1 MKQLKA
7 ILLTA
12 AGLCLTQAAF
22 ADRLTSLDDQQMS
35 EVTGQALLNLNYVAP
50 GGSNPNGNMGF
61 YRLGL
66 EAQLELNANI
76 KKLQLGCGGVKGTG
90 CDIDIDNIALTGI
103 TSSTAQGAGVGTDFK
118 LTNPFIEFAI
128 QNPDSAATRTVTG
141 FRLGALSALG
151 IMNIGSNGDL
161 NTLADDSGINS
172 LSGDIGVRVT
182 NANLTNVHACTYGVS
197 SSGNSCNSG
206 ILILKQLDGTA
217 NVDDYKTT
225 LIANRSS
232 TFSLTKLTAQA
243 SASLLG
249 LKLTNV
255 NMNDI
260 PYRTVHQLLVADTDS
275 NGNLIA
281 TSNAYISSQSKDI
294 RWQNVSDQTWSNNA
308 AQKGWW
314 ISIPQTQF
322 NNLNI
327 TQDVFLSTFG
337 QALPG
342 AILGTPVNLAP
353 VDLGQMPISNCYGNL
368 KFC

>member
-1 MKQLKA
+1 
-7 ILLTA
+7 
-12 AGLCLTQAAF
+12 
-22 ADRLTSLDDQQMS
+22 
-35 EVTGQALLNLNYVAP
+35 
-50 GGSNPNGNMGF
+50 
-61 YRLGL
+61 
-66 EAQLELNANI
+66 
-76 KKLQLGCGGVKGTG
+76 
-90 CDIDIDNIALTGI
+90 
-103 TSSTAQGAGVGTDFK
+103 
-118 LTNPFIEFAI
+118 
-128 QNPDSAATRTVTG
+128 
-141 FRLGALSALG
+141 
-151 IMNIGSNGDL
+151 MNIGSNGDL
-161 NTLADDSGINS
+161 NTLADDTGINS

-182 NANLTNVHACTYGVS
+182 NANLTNVHACPFGVN
-197 SSGNSCNSG
+197 SSGGRCNAVLG
-206 ILILKQLDGTA
+206 LTGQLNGTA
-217 NVDDYKTT
+217 KVDDYSTT
-225 LIANRSS
+225 LINNRNS

-327 TQDVFLSTFG
+327 TQDVYLN
-337 QALPG
+337 ALG
-342 AILGTPVNLAP
+342 AVSGALLGTPVNLAP

>member
-128 QNPDSAATRTVTG
+128 QNPDSAATRTITG

-161 NTLADDSGINS
+161 NTLADDTGINS

-182 NANLTNVHACTYGVS
+182 NAKINDVRATVLGLGLLRGSATIDSYS
-197 SSGNSCNSG
+197 
-206 ILILKQLDGTA
+206 
-217 NVDDYKTT
+217 TT
-225 LIANRSS
+225 LLNNRDS
-232 TFSLTKLTAQA
+232 TFSLTKMTAQA
-243 SASLLG
+243 SPSLLS

-294 RWQNVSDQTWSNNA
+294 FWQNVSNQTWASNA
-308 AQKGWW
+308 AKQGWW

-322 NNLNI
+322 NNLSIDQTVNI
-327 TQDVFLSTFG
+327 SVLS
-337 QALPG
+337 ALPG
-342 AILGTPVNLAP
+342 ALLGTPVNLAP

>member
-1 MKQLKA
+1 MMKQLKA

-128 QNPDSAATRTVTG
+128 QNPDSAATRTITG

-161 NTLADDSGINS
+161 NTLADDTGINS

-182 NANLTNVHACTYGVS
+182 NAKINDVRATVLGLGLLRGSATIDSYS
-197 SSGNSCNSG
+197 
-206 ILILKQLDGTA
+206 
-217 NVDDYKTT
+217 TT
-225 LIANRSS
+225 LLNNRDS
-232 TFSLTKLTAQA
+232 TFSLTKMTAQA
-243 SASLLG
+243 SPSLLS

-294 RWQNVSDQTWSNNA
+294 FWQNVSNQTWASNA
-308 AQKGWW
+308 AKQGWW

-322 NNLNI
+322 NNLSIDQTVNI
-327 TQDVFLSTFG
+327 SVLS
-337 QALPG
+337 ALPG
-342 AILGTPVNLAP
+342 ALLGTPVNLAP

>member
-7 ILLTA
+7 MLLTA

-128 QNPDSAATRTVTG
+128 QNPDSAATRTITG

-161 NTLADDSGINS
+161 TTLADDTGINS

-182 NANLTNVHACTYGVS
+182 NAKINDVRATVLGLGLLRGSATIDSYS
-197 SSGNSCNSG
+197 
-206 ILILKQLDGTA
+206 
-217 NVDDYKTT
+217 TT
-225 LIANRSS
+225 LLNNRDS
-232 TFSLTKLTAQA
+232 TFSLTKMTAQA
-243 SASLLG
+243 SPSLLN

-294 RWQNVSDQTWSNNA
+294 FWQNVSNQTWASNA
-308 AQKGWW
+308 AKQGWW

-322 NNLNI
+322 NNLSIDQTVNI
-327 TQDVFLSTFG
+327 SVLS
-337 QALPG
+337 ALPG
-342 AILGTPVNLAP
+342 ALLGTPVNLAP

>member
-50 GGSNPNGNMGF
+50 GGSNPNENMGF

-128 QNPDSAATRTVTG
+128 QNPDSAATRTITG

-161 NTLADDSGINS
+161 NTLADDTGINS

-182 NANLTNVHACTYGVS
+182 NAKINDVRATVLGLGLLRGSATIDSYS
-197 SSGNSCNSG
+197 
-206 ILILKQLDGTA
+206 
-217 NVDDYKTT
+217 TT
-225 LIANRSS
+225 LLNNRDS
-232 TFSLTKLTAQA
+232 TFSLTKMTAQA
-243 SASLLG
+243 SPSLLS

-294 RWQNVSDQTWSNNA
+294 FWQNVSNQTWASNA
-308 AQKGWW
+308 AKQGWW

-322 NNLNI
+322 NNLSIDQTVNI
-327 TQDVFLSTFG
+327 SVLS
-337 QALPG
+337 ALPG
-342 AILGTPVNLAP
+342 ALLGTPVNLAP

>member
-1 MKQLKA
+1 MMKQLKA

-12 AGLCLTQAAF
+12 AGLCLTQATF

-128 QNPDSAATRTVTG
+128 QNPDSAATRTITG

-161 NTLADDSGINS
+161 NTLADDTGINS

-182 NANLTNVHACTYGVS
+182 NAKINDVRATVLGLGLLRGSATIDSYS
-197 SSGNSCNSG
+197 
-206 ILILKQLDGTA
+206 
-217 NVDDYKTT
+217 TT
-225 LIANRSS
+225 LLNNRDS
-232 TFSLTKLTAQA
+232 TFSLTKMTAQA
-243 SASLLG
+243 SPSLLS

-294 RWQNVSDQTWSNNA
+294 FWQNVSNQTWASNA
-308 AQKGWW
+308 AKQGWW

-322 NNLNI
+322 NNLSIDQTVNI
-327 TQDVFLSTFG
+327 SVLS
-337 QALPG
+337 ALPG
-342 AILGTPVNLAP
+342 ALLGTPVNLAP

>member
-1 MKQLKA
+1 MKQLKTM
-7 ILLTA
+7 LLTA

-128 QNPDSAATRTVTG
+128 QNPDSAATRTITG

-161 NTLADDSGINS
+161 TTLADDTGINS

-182 NANLTNVHACTYGVS
+182 NAKINDVRATVLGLGLLRGSATIDSYS
-197 SSGNSCNSG
+197 
-206 ILILKQLDGTA
+206 
-217 NVDDYKTT
+217 TT
-225 LIANRSS
+225 LLNNRDS
-232 TFSLTKLTAQA
+232 TFSLTKMTAQA
-243 SASLLG
+243 SPSLLS

-294 RWQNVSDQTWSNNA
+294 FWQNVSNQTWASNA
-308 AQKGWW
+308 AKQGWW

-322 NNLNI
+322 NNLSIDQTVNI
-327 TQDVFLSTFG
+327 SVLS
-337 QALPG
+337 ALPG
-342 AILGTPVNLAP
+342 ALLGTPVNLAP

>member
-1 MKQLKA
+1 MLKLK
-7 ILLTA
+7 LLF
-12 AGLCLTQAAF
+12 AF
-22 ADRLTSLDDQQMS
+22 MGVVITNAVCADTLKSLDDQQLS
-35 EVTGQALLNLNYVAP
+35 QVTGQALLNLNYVAP
-50 GGSNPNGNMGF
+50 GGSNPNANIGF

-66 EAQLELNANI
+66 EAVLELNANI

-103 TSSTAQGAGVGTDFK
+103 TTSTAQGAGVGTDFK

-128 QNPDSAATRTVTG
+128 QNPDTAATRTVTG

-161 NTLADDSGINS
+161 TTLSDDTGINS

-182 NANLTNVHACTYGVS
+182 NAKINDVRATVFGLGLLTGSATIDSYS
-197 SSGNSCNSG
+197 
-206 ILILKQLDGTA
+206 
-217 NVDDYKTT
+217 TT
-225 LIANRSS
+225 LLNNRNS
-232 TFSLTKLTAQA
+232 TFSLTKMTAQA

-260 PYRTVHQLLVADTDS
+260 PYSTVHQLLVADTDS

-281 TSNAYISSQSKDI
+281 TSNAYISSQSKNI
-294 RWQNVSDQTWSNNA
+294 YWQNVSDKTWSSNA
-308 AQKGWW
+308 AQQGWW

-322 NNLNI
+322 NNLSIDQRVNI
-327 TQDVFLSTFG
+327 SVLS
-337 QALPG
+337 ALPG
-342 AILGTPVNLAP
+342 ALLGTPVNLDA

>member
-1 MKQLKA
+1 MMKQLKA

-128 QNPDSAATRTVTG
+128 QNPDSAATRTITG

-161 NTLADDSGINS
+161 NTLADDTGINS

-182 NANLTNVHACTYGVS
+182 NAKINDVRATVLGLGLLRGSATIDSYS
-197 SSGNSCNSG
+197 
-206 ILILKQLDGTA
+206 
-217 NVDDYKTT
+217 TT
-225 LIANRSS
+225 LLNNRDS
-232 TFSLTKLTAQA
+232 TFSLTKMTAQA
-243 SASLLG
+243 SPSLLS

>member
-118 LTNPFIEFAI
+118 LTKPFIEFAI
-128 QNPDSAATRTVTG
+128 QNPDSAATRTITG

-161 NTLADDSGINS
+161 NTLADDTGINS

-182 NANLTNVHACTYGVS
+182 NAKINDVRATVLGLGLLRGSATIDSYS
-197 SSGNSCNSG
+197 
-206 ILILKQLDGTA
+206 
-217 NVDDYKTT
+217 TT
-225 LIANRSS
+225 LLNNRDS
-232 TFSLTKLTAQA
+232 TFSLTKMTAQA
-243 SASLLG
+243 SPSLLS

-294 RWQNVSDQTWSNNA
+294 FWQNVSNQTWASNA
-308 AQKGWW
+308 AKQGWW

-322 NNLNI
+322 NNLSIDQTVNI
-327 TQDVFLSTFG
+327 SVLS
-337 QALPG
+337 ALPG
-342 AILGTPVNLAP
+342 ALLGTPVNLAP

>member
-76 KKLQLGCGGVKGTG
+76 KKLQLGCGGVKGNG

-128 QNPDSAATRTVTG
+128 QNPDSAATRTITG

-161 NTLADDSGINS
+161 TTLADDTGINS

-182 NANLTNVHACTYGVS
+182 NAKINDVRATVLGLGLLRGSATIDSYS
-197 SSGNSCNSG
+197 
-206 ILILKQLDGTA
+206 
-217 NVDDYKTT
+217 TT
-225 LIANRSS
+225 LLNNRDS
-232 TFSLTKLTAQA
+232 TFSLTKMTAQA
-243 SASLLG
+243 SPSLLN

-294 RWQNVSDQTWSNNA
+294 FWQNVSNQTWASNA
-308 AQKGWW
+308 AKQGWW

-322 NNLNI
+322 NNLSIDQTVNI
-327 TQDVFLSTFG
+327 SVLS
-337 QALPG
+337 ALPG
-342 AILGTPVNLAP
+342 ALLGTPVNLAP

>member
-1 MKQLKA
+1 MMKQLKA

-161 NTLADDSGINS
+161 TTLADDTGINS

-182 NANLTNVHACTYGVS
+182 NAKINDVRATVLGLGLLRGSATIDSYS
-197 SSGNSCNSG
+197 
-206 ILILKQLDGTA
+206 
-217 NVDDYKTT
+217 TT
-225 LIANRSS
+225 LLNNRDS
-232 TFSLTKLTAQA
+232 TFSLTKMTAQA
-243 SASLLG
+243 SPSLLN

-294 RWQNVSDQTWSNNA
+294 FWQNVSNQTWASNA
-308 AQKGWW
+308 AKQGWW

-322 NNLNI
+322 NNLSIDQTVNI
-327 TQDVFLSTFG
+327 SVLS
-337 QALPG
+337 ALPG
-342 AILGTPVNLAP
+342 ALLGTPVNLAP

>member
-128 QNPDSAATRTVTG
+128 QNPDSAATRTITG

-161 NTLADDSGINS
+161 NTLADDTGINS

-182 NANLTNVHACTYGVS
+182 NAKINDVRATVLGLGLLRGSATIDSYS
-197 SSGNSCNSG
+197 
-206 ILILKQLDGTA
+206 
-217 NVDDYKTT
+217 TT
-225 LIANRSS
+225 LLNNRDS
-232 TFSLTKLTAQA
+232 TFSLTKMTAQA
-243 SASLLG
+243 SPSLLN

-294 RWQNVSDQTWSNNA
+294 FWQNVSNQTWASNA
-308 AQKGWW
+308 AKQGWW

-322 NNLNI
+322 NNLSIDQTVNI
-327 TQDVFLSTFG
+327 SVLS
-337 QALPG
+337 ALPG
-342 AILGTPVNLAP
+342 ALLGTPVNLAP

>member
-1 MKQLKA
+1 MMKQLKA

-12 AGLCLTQAAF
+12 AGLCLTQAVF

-128 QNPDSAATRTVTG
+128 QNPDSAATRTITG

-161 NTLADDSGINS
+161 TTLADDTGINS

-182 NANLTNVHACTYGVS
+182 NAKINDVRATVLGLGLLRGSATIDSYS
-197 SSGNSCNSG
+197 
-206 ILILKQLDGTA
+206 
-217 NVDDYKTT
+217 TT
-225 LIANRSS
+225 LLNNRDS
-232 TFSLTKLTAQA
+232 TFSLTKMTAQA
-243 SASLLG
+243 SPSLLN

-294 RWQNVSDQTWSNNA
+294 FWQNVSNQTWASNA
-308 AQKGWW
+308 AKQGWW

-322 NNLNI
+322 NNLSIDQTVNI
-327 TQDVFLSTFG
+327 SVLS
-337 QALPG
+337 ALPG
-342 AILGTPVNLAP
+342 ALLGTPVNLAP

>member
-1 MKQLKA
+1 MMKQLKA
-7 ILLTA
+7 MLLTA

-128 QNPDSAATRTVTG
+128 QNPDSAATRTITG

-161 NTLADDSGINS
+161 NTLADDTGINS

-182 NANLTNVHACTYGVS
+182 NAKINDVRATVLGLGLLRGSATIDSYS
-197 SSGNSCNSG
+197 
-206 ILILKQLDGTA
+206 
-217 NVDDYKTT
+217 TT
-225 LIANRSS
+225 LLNNRDS
-232 TFSLTKLTAQA
+232 TFSLTKMTAQA
-243 SASLLG
+243 SPSLLN

-294 RWQNVSDQTWSNNA
+294 FWQNVSNQTWASNA
-308 AQKGWW
+308 AKQGWW

-322 NNLNI
+322 NNLSIDQTVNI
-327 TQDVFLSTFG
+327 SVLS
-337 QALPG
+337 ALPG
-342 AILGTPVNLAP
+342 ALLGTPVNLAP

>member
-90 CDIDIDNIALTGI
+90 CDIDIDNIALTGL

-128 QNPDSAATRTVTG
+128 QNPDSAATRTITG

-161 NTLADDSGINS
+161 TTLADDTGINS

-182 NANLTNVHACTYGVS
+182 NAKINDVRATVLGLGLLRGSATIDSYS
-197 SSGNSCNSG
+197 
-206 ILILKQLDGTA
+206 
-217 NVDDYKTT
+217 TT
-225 LIANRSS
+225 LLNNRDS
-232 TFSLTKLTAQA
+232 TFSLTKMTAQA
-243 SASLLG
+243 SPSLLS

-294 RWQNVSDQTWSNNA
+294 FWQNVSNQTWASNA
-308 AQKGWW
+308 AKQGWW

-322 NNLNI
+322 NNLSIDQTVNI
-327 TQDVFLSTFG
+327 SVLS
-337 QALPG
+337 ALPG
-342 AILGTPVNLAP
+342 ALLGTPVNLAP

>member
-128 QNPDSAATRTVTG
+128 QNPDSAATRTITG

-161 NTLADDSGINS
+161 TTLADDTGINS

-182 NANLTNVHACTYGVS
+182 NAKINDVRATVLGLGLLRGSATIDSYS
-197 SSGNSCNSG
+197 
-206 ILILKQLDGTA
+206 
-217 NVDDYKTT
+217 TT
-225 LIANRSS
+225 LLNNRDS
-232 TFSLTKLTAQA
+232 TFSLTKMTAQA
-243 SASLLG
+243 SPSLLS

-294 RWQNVSDQTWSNNA
+294 FWQNVSNQTWASNA
-308 AQKGWW
+308 AKQGWW

-322 NNLNI
+322 NNLSIDQTVNI
-327 TQDVFLSTFG
+327 SVLS
-337 QALPG
+337 ALPG
-342 AILGTPVNLAP
+342 ALLGTPVNLAP

>member
-128 QNPDSAATRTVTG
+128 QNPDSAATRTITG

-161 NTLADDSGINS
+161 NTLADDTGINS

-182 NANLTNVHACTYGVS
+182 NAKINDVRATVLGLGLLRGSATIDSYS
-197 SSGNSCNSG
+197 
-206 ILILKQLDGTA
+206 
-217 NVDDYKTT
+217 TT
-225 LIANRSS
+225 LLNNRDS
-232 TFSLTKLTAQA
+232 TFSLTKMTAQA
-243 SASLLG
+243 SPSLLS

-294 RWQNVSDQTWSNNA
+294 FWQNVSNQTWASNA
-308 AQKGWW
+308 ANQGWW

-322 NNLNI
+322 NNLSIDQTVNI
-327 TQDVFLSTFG
+327 SVLS
-337 QALPG
+337 ALPG
-342 AILGTPVNLAP
+342 ALLGTPVNLAP

>member
-1 MKQLKA
+1 MMKQLKA

-76 KKLQLGCGGVKGTG
+76 KKLQLGCGGVKGNG

-128 QNPDSAATRTVTG
+128 QNPDSAATRTITG

-161 NTLADDSGINS
+161 TTLADDTGINS

-182 NANLTNVHACTYGVS
+182 NAKINDVRATVLGLGLLRGSATIDSYS
-197 SSGNSCNSG
+197 
-206 ILILKQLDGTA
+206 
-217 NVDDYKTT
+217 TT
-225 LIANRSS
+225 LLNNRDS
-232 TFSLTKLTAQA
+232 TFSLTKMTAQA
-243 SASLLG
+243 SPSLLS

-294 RWQNVSDQTWSNNA
+294 FWQNVSNQTWASNA
-308 AQKGWW
+308 AKQGWW

-322 NNLNI
+322 NNLSIDQTVNI
-327 TQDVFLSTFG
+327 SVLS
-337 QALPG
+337 ALPG
-342 AILGTPVNLAP
+342 ALLGTPVNLAP

>member
-1 MKQLKA
+1 MLKLK
-7 ILLTA
+7 LLF
-12 AGLCLTQAAF
+12 AF
-22 ADRLTSLDDQQMS
+22 MGVVITNAVCADTLKSLDDQQLS
-35 EVTGQALLNLNYVAP
+35 QVTGQALLNLNYVAP
-50 GGSNPNGNMGF
+50 GGSNPNANIGF

-66 EAQLELNANI
+66 EAVLELNANI

-103 TSSTAQGAGVGTDFK
+103 TTSTAQGAGVGTDFK

-128 QNPDSAATRTVTG
+128 QNPDTAATRTVTG

-161 NTLADDSGINS
+161 NTLADDTGINS

-217 NVDDYKTT
+217 NVADYSTT
-225 LIANRSS
+225 LINNRDS
-232 TFSLTKLTAQA
+232 TFSLTKMTAKA

-249 LKLTNV
+249 LKLSNV

-281 TSNAYISSQSKDI
+281 TSNAYISSQSKNI
-294 RWQNVSDQTWSNNA
+294 YWQNVSDKTWGSNA
-308 AQKGWW
+308 AQQGWW

-337 QALPG
+337 QAVPG

>member
-1 MKQLKA
+1 MLKLK
-7 ILLTA
+7 LLF
-12 AGLCLTQAAF
+12 AF
-22 ADRLTSLDDQQMS
+22 MSVVITNAVCADTLKSLDDQQLS
-35 EVTGQALLNLNYVAP
+35 QVTGQALLNLNYVAP
-50 GGSNPNGNMGF
+50 GGSNPNANIGF

-66 EAQLELNANI
+66 EAVLELNANI

-103 TSSTAQGAGVGTDFK
+103 TTSTAQGAGVGTDFK

-128 QNPDSAATRTVTG
+128 QNPDTAATRTVTG

-161 NTLADDSGINS
+161 TTLSDDTGINS

-182 NANLTNVHACTYGVS
+182 NANLTNVQVCGGLTVLG
-197 SSGNSCNSG
+197 SCVG
-206 ILILKQLDGTA
+206 IPIKGTA
-217 NVDDYKTT
+217 TVDSYTTT
-225 LIANRSS
+225 LLPNRSS
-232 TFSLTKLTAQA
+232 TFSLTGMKADASLALLSALGISKLTL
-243 SASLLG
+243 S
-249 LKLTNV
+249 NV

-281 TSNAYISSQSKDI
+281 TSNAFISSQSKDI
-294 RWQNVSDQTWSNNA
+294 RWQNVSDQTWSTNA
-308 AQKGWW
+308 AKQGWW

-327 TQDVFLSTFG
+327 TQQVNVGLLSAVG
-337 QALPG
+337 GIIG
-342 AILGTPVNLAP
+342 APVNLDA

>member
-1 MKQLKA
+1 MMKQLKA

-128 QNPDSAATRTVTG
+128 QNPDSAATRTITG

-161 NTLADDSGINS
+161 NTLADDTGINS

-182 NANLTNVHACTYGVS
+182 NAKINDVRATVLGLGLLRGSATIDSYS
-197 SSGNSCNSG
+197 
-206 ILILKQLDGTA
+206 
-217 NVDDYKTT
+217 TT
-225 LIANRSS
+225 LLNNRDS
-232 TFSLTKLTAQA
+232 TFSLTKMTAQA
-243 SASLLG
+243 SPSLLS

-294 RWQNVSDQTWSNNA
+294 FWQNVSNQTWASNA
-308 AQKGWW
+308 ANQGWW

-322 NNLNI
+322 NNLSIDQTVNI
-327 TQDVFLSTFG
+327 SVLS
-337 QALPG
+337 ALPG
-342 AILGTPVNLAP
+342 ALLGTPVNLAP

>member
-1 MKQLKA
+1 MMKQLKA

-50 GGSNPNGNMGF
+50 GGSNPNENMGF

-128 QNPDSAATRTVTG
+128 QNPDSAATRTITG

-161 NTLADDSGINS
+161 NTLADDTGINS

-182 NANLTNVHACTYGVS
+182 NAKINDVRATVLGLGLLRGSATIDSYS
-197 SSGNSCNSG
+197 
-206 ILILKQLDGTA
+206 
-217 NVDDYKTT
+217 TT
-225 LIANRSS
+225 LLNNRDS
-232 TFSLTKLTAQA
+232 TFSLTKMTAQA
-243 SASLLG
+243 SPSLLS

-294 RWQNVSDQTWSNNA
+294 FWQNVSNQTWASNA
-308 AQKGWW
+308 AKQGWW

-322 NNLNI
+322 NNLSIDQTVNI
-327 TQDVFLSTFG
+327 SVLS
-337 QALPG
+337 ALPG
-342 AILGTPVNLAP
+342 ALLGTPVNLAP

>member
-1 MKQLKA
+1 MRKLK
-7 ILLTA
+7 LLF
-12 AGLCLTQAAF
+12 AF
-22 ADRLTSLDDQQMS
+22 MGVVISNAVYADTLKSLDDQQLS
-35 EVTGQALLNLNYVAP
+35 QVTGQALLNLNYVAP
-50 GGSNPNGNMGF
+50 GGSNPNGNIGF

-66 EAQLELNANI
+66 EAVLELNANI
-76 KKLQLGCGGVKGTG
+76 KKLQLGCGGVKGAG

-128 QNPDSAATRTVTG
+128 QNPDTAATRTVTG

-161 NTLADDSGINS
+161 TTLSDDTGVNS
-172 LSGDIGVRVT
+172 LSGDIGVRVS
-182 NANLTNVHACTYGVS
+182 NANLTNVNVCITRL
-197 SSGNSCNSG
+197 CLLP
-206 ILILKQLDGTA
+206 IKGTA
-217 NVDDYKTT
+217 KVENYTTT
-225 LIANRSS
+225 LLPNRDS
-232 TFSLTKLTAQA
+232 TFSLTGMKADASLALLSALSVLGLDKLTL
-243 SASLLG
+243 S
-249 LKLTNV
+249 NV

-260 PYRTVHQLLVADTDS
+260 PYRTVHQLLIADTDS

-281 TSNAYISSQSKDI
+281 TSNAFISSQSKDI
-294 RWQNVSDQTWSNNA
+294 RWQNVSDQTWSTNA
-308 AQKGWW
+308 AKQGWW

-327 TQDVFLSTFG
+327 TQRVDVGLFDAALGIFG
-337 QALPG
+337 A
-342 AILGTPVNLAP
+342 PVNLAP

>member
-161 NTLADDSGINS
+161 TTLADDTGINS

-182 NANLTNVHACTYGVS
+182 NAKINDVRATVLGLGLLRGSATIDSYS
-197 SSGNSCNSG
+197 
-206 ILILKQLDGTA
+206 
-217 NVDDYKTT
+217 TT
-225 LIANRSS
+225 LLNNRDS
-232 TFSLTKLTAQA
+232 TFSLTKMTAQA
-243 SASLLG
+243 SPSLLS

-294 RWQNVSDQTWSNNA
+294 FWQNVSNQTWASNA
-308 AQKGWW
+308 AKQGWW

-322 NNLNI
+322 NNLSIDQTVNI
-327 TQDVFLSTFG
+327 SVLS
-337 QALPG
+337 ALPG
-342 AILGTPVNLAP
+342 ALLGTPVNLAP

>member
-1 MKQLKA
+1 MKQLKTM
-7 ILLTA
+7 LLTA

-128 QNPDSAATRTVTG
+128 QNPDSAATRTITG

-151 IMNIGSNGDL
+151 IMNIGSNVDL
-161 NTLADDSGINS
+161 TTLADDTGINS

-182 NANLTNVHACTYGVS
+182 NAKINDVRATVLGLGLLRGSATIDSYS
-197 SSGNSCNSG
+197 
-206 ILILKQLDGTA
+206 
-217 NVDDYKTT
+217 TT
-225 LIANRSS
+225 LLNNRDS
-232 TFSLTKLTAQA
+232 TFSLTKMTAQA
-243 SASLLG
+243 SPSLLS

-294 RWQNVSDQTWSNNA
+294 FWQNVSNQTWASNA
-308 AQKGWW
+308 AKQGWW

-322 NNLNI
+322 NNLSIDQTVNI
-327 TQDVFLSTFG
+327 SVLS
-337 QALPG
+337 ALPG
-342 AILGTPVNLAP
+342 ALLGTPVNLAP

>member
-1 MKQLKA
+1 MMKQLKA

-12 AGLCLTQAAF
+12 AGLCLTQATF

-118 LTNPFIEFAI
+118 LTNPFIEFSI

-161 NTLADDSGINS
+161 NTLADDTGINS

-182 NANLTNVHACTYGVS
+182 NANLTNVQVCGGLTILGSCVGVP
-197 SSGNSCNSG
+197 
-206 ILILKQLDGTA
+206 IRGTA
-217 NVDDYKTT
+217 TVESYQTT
-225 LIANRSS
+225 LLPNRSS
-232 TFSLTKLTAQA
+232 TFSLTGMRADASLALLSALGISKLTL
-243 SASLLG
+243 S
-249 LKLTNV
+249 NV

-260 PYRTVHQLLVADTDS
+260 PYKTVHQLLVADTDS

-294 RWQNVSDQTWSNNA
+294 RWQNVSDQTWASNA
-308 AQKGWW
+308 AKQGWW

-322 NNLNI
+322 NNLTI
-327 TQDVFLSTFG
+327 TQQVNVGLLSAIG
-337 QALPG
+337 GVIG
-342 AILGTPVNLAP
+342 APVNLDP

>member
-128 QNPDSAATRTVTG
+128 QNPDSAATRTITG

-161 NTLADDSGINS
+161 NTLADDIGINS

-182 NANLTNVHACTYGVS
+182 NAKINDVRATVLGLGLLRGSATIDSYS
-197 SSGNSCNSG
+197 
-206 ILILKQLDGTA
+206 
-217 NVDDYKTT
+217 TT
-225 LIANRSS
+225 LLNNRDS
-232 TFSLTKLTAQA
+232 TFSLTKMTAQA
-243 SASLLG
+243 SPSLLS

-294 RWQNVSDQTWSNNA
+294 FWQNVSNQTWASNA
-308 AQKGWW
+308 AKQGWW

-322 NNLNI
+322 NNLSIDQTVNI
-327 TQDVFLSTFG
+327 SVLS
-337 QALPG
+337 ALPG
-342 AILGTPVNLAP
+342 ALLGTPVNLAP

>member
-161 NTLADDSGINS
+161 TTLADDTGINS

-182 NANLTNVHACTYGVS
+182 NAKINDVRATVLGLGLLRGSATIDSYS
-197 SSGNSCNSG
+197 
-206 ILILKQLDGTA
+206 
-217 NVDDYKTT
+217 TT
-225 LIANRSS
+225 LLNNRDS
-232 TFSLTKLTAQA
+232 TFSLTKMTAQA
-243 SASLLG
+243 SPSLLN

-294 RWQNVSDQTWSNNA
+294 FWQNVSNQTWASNA
-308 AQKGWW
+308 AKQGWW

-322 NNLNI
+322 NNLSIDQTVNI
-327 TQDVFLSTFG
+327 SVLS
-337 QALPG
+337 ALPG
-342 AILGTPVNLAP
+342 ALLGTPVNLAP

>member
-7 ILLTA
+7 MLLTA

-128 QNPDSAATRTVTG
+128 QNPDSAATRTITG

-161 NTLADDSGINS
+161 NTLADDTGINS

-182 NANLTNVHACTYGVS
+182 NAKINDVRATVLGLGLLRGSATIDSYS
-197 SSGNSCNSG
+197 
-206 ILILKQLDGTA
+206 
-217 NVDDYKTT
+217 TT
-225 LIANRSS
+225 LLNNRDS
-232 TFSLTKLTAQA
+232 TFSLTKMTAQA
-243 SASLLG
+243 SPSLLN

-294 RWQNVSDQTWSNNA
+294 FWQNVSNQTWASNA
-308 AQKGWW
+308 AKQGWW

-322 NNLNI
+322 NNLSIDQTVNI
-327 TQDVFLSTFG
+327 SVLS
-337 QALPG
+337 ALPG
-342 AILGTPVNLAP
+342 ALLGTPVNLAP

>member
-128 QNPDSAATRTVTG
+128 QNPDSAATRTITG

-161 NTLADDSGINS
+161 TTLADDTGINS

-182 NANLTNVHACTYGVS
+182 NAKINDVRATVLGLGLLRGSATIDSYS
-197 SSGNSCNSG
+197 
-206 ILILKQLDGTA
+206 
-217 NVDDYKTT
+217 TT
-225 LIANRSS
+225 LLNNRDS
-232 TFSLTKLTAQA
+232 TFSLTKMTAQA
-243 SASLLG
+243 SPSLLN

-294 RWQNVSDQTWSNNA
+294 FWQNVSNQTWASNA
-308 AQKGWW
+308 AKQGWW

-322 NNLNI
+322 NNLSIDQTVNI
-327 TQDVFLSTFG
+327 SVLS
-337 QALPG
+337 ALPG
-342 AILGTPVNLAP
+342 ALLGTPVNLAP

>member
-128 QNPDSAATRTVTG
+128 QNPDSAATRTITG

-161 NTLADDSGINS
+161 NTLADDTGINS

-182 NANLTNVHACTYGVS
+182 NAKINDVRATVLGLGLLRGSATIDSYS
-197 SSGNSCNSG
+197 
-206 ILILKQLDGTA
+206 
-217 NVDDYKTT
+217 TT
-225 LIANRSS
+225 LLNNRDS
-232 TFSLTKLTAQA
+232 TFSLTKMTAQA
-243 SASLLG
+243 SPSLLS

-275 NGNLIA
+275 NGNLIP

-294 RWQNVSDQTWSNNA
+294 FWQNVSNQTWASNA
-308 AQKGWW
+308 AKQGWW

-322 NNLNI
+322 NNLSIDQTVNI
-327 TQDVFLSTFG
+327 SVLS
-337 QALPG
+337 ALPG
-342 AILGTPVNLAP
+342 ALLGTPVNLAP

>member
-1 MKQLKA
+1 MMKQLKA

-128 QNPDSAATRTVTG
+128 QNPDSAATRTITG

-161 NTLADDSGINS
+161 NTLADDTGINS

-182 NANLTNVHACTYGVS
+182 NAKINDVRATVLGLGLLRGSATIDSYS
-197 SSGNSCNSG
+197 
-206 ILILKQLDGTA
+206 
-217 NVDDYKTT
+217 TT
-225 LIANRSS
+225 LLNNRDS
-232 TFSLTKLTAQA
+232 TFSLTKMTAQA
-243 SASLLG
+243 SPSLLS

-294 RWQNVSDQTWSNNA
+294 FWQNVSNQTWASNA
-308 AQKGWW
+308 AKQGWW

-322 NNLNI
+322 NNLSI
-327 TQDVFLSTFG
+327 DQTV
-337 QALPG
+337 
-342 AILGTPVNLAP
+342 
-353 VDLGQMPISNCYGNL
+353 
-368 KFC
+368 K

>member
-1 MKQLKA
+1 MMKQLKA

-128 QNPDSAATRTVTG
+128 QNPDSAATRTITG
-141 FRLGALSALG
+141 FRLGALSARG

-161 NTLADDSGINS
+161 NTLADDTGINS

-182 NANLTNVHACTYGVS
+182 NAKINDVRATVLGLGLLRGSATIDSYS
-197 SSGNSCNSG
+197 
-206 ILILKQLDGTA
+206 
-217 NVDDYKTT
+217 TT
-225 LIANRSS
+225 LLNNRDS
-232 TFSLTKLTAQA
+232 TFSLTKMTAQA
-243 SASLLG
+243 SPSLLS

-294 RWQNVSDQTWSNNA
+294 FWQNVSNQTWASNA
-308 AQKGWW
+308 AKQGWW

-322 NNLNI
+322 NNLSIDQTVNI
-327 TQDVFLSTFG
+327 SVLS
-337 QALPG
+337 ALPG
-342 AILGTPVNLAP
+342 ALLGTPVNLAP

>member
-90 CDIDIDNIALTGI
+90 CDIDIDIDNIALTGI

-128 QNPDSAATRTVTG
+128 QNPDSAATRTITG

-161 NTLADDSGINS
+161 NTLADDTGINS

-182 NANLTNVHACTYGVS
+182 NAKINDVRATVLGLGLLRGSATIDSYS
-197 SSGNSCNSG
+197 
-206 ILILKQLDGTA
+206 
-217 NVDDYKTT
+217 TT
-225 LIANRSS
+225 LLNNRDS
-232 TFSLTKLTAQA
+232 TFSLTKMTAQA
-243 SASLLG
+243 SPSLLS

-294 RWQNVSDQTWSNNA
+294 FWQNVSNQTWASNA
-308 AQKGWW
+308 AKQGWW

-322 NNLNI
+322 NNLSIDQTVNI
-327 TQDVFLSTFG
+327 SVLS
-337 QALPG
+337 ALPG
-342 AILGTPVNLAP
+342 ALLGTPVNLAP

>member
-1 MKQLKA
+1 MLKLK
-7 ILLTA
+7 LLF
-12 AGLCLTQAAF
+12 AF
-22 ADRLTSLDDQQMS
+22 MGVVITNAVCADTLKSLDDQQLS
-35 EVTGQALLNLNYVAP
+35 QVTGQALLNLNYVAP
-50 GGSNPNGNMGF
+50 GGSNPNANIGF

-66 EAQLELNANI
+66 EAVLELNANI

-103 TSSTAQGAGVGTDFK
+103 TTSTAQGAGVGTDFK

-128 QNPDSAATRTVTG
+128 QNPDTAATRTVTG

-161 NTLADDSGINS
+161 TTLSDDTGINS

-182 NANLTNVHACTYGVS
+182 NAKINDVRATVFGLGLLTGSATIDSYS
-197 SSGNSCNSG
+197 
-206 ILILKQLDGTA
+206 
-217 NVDDYKTT
+217 TT
-225 LIANRSS
+225 LLNNRNS
-232 TFSLTKLTAQA
+232 TFSLTKMTAQA

-281 TSNAYISSQSKDI
+281 TSNAYISSQSKNI
-294 RWQNVSDQTWSNNA
+294 YWQNVSDKTWSSNA
-308 AQKGWW
+308 AQQGWW

-322 NNLNI
+322 NNLSIDQRVNI
-327 TQDVFLSTFG
+327 SVLS
-337 QALPG
+337 ALPG
-342 AILGTPVNLAP
+342 ALLGTPVNLDA

>member
-12 AGLCLTQAAF
+12 AGLCLTQAVF

-128 QNPDSAATRTVTG
+128 QNPDSAATRTITG

-161 NTLADDSGINS
+161 TTLADDTGINS

-182 NANLTNVHACTYGVS
+182 NAKINDVRATVLGLGLLRGSATIDSYS
-197 SSGNSCNSG
+197 
-206 ILILKQLDGTA
+206 
-217 NVDDYKTT
+217 TT
-225 LIANRSS
+225 LLNNRDS
-232 TFSLTKLTAQA
+232 TFSLTKMTAQA
-243 SASLLG
+243 SPSLLN

-294 RWQNVSDQTWSNNA
+294 FWQNVSNQTWASNA
-308 AQKGWW
+308 AKQGWW

-322 NNLNI
+322 NNLSIDQTVNI
-327 TQDVFLSTFG
+327 SVLS
-337 QALPG
+337 ALPG
-342 AILGTPVNLAP
+342 ALLGTPVNLAP

>member
-76 KKLQLGCGGVKGTG
+76 KKLQLGCGGVKGNG

-128 QNPDSAATRTVTG
+128 QNPDSAATRTITG

-161 NTLADDSGINS
+161 TTLADDTGINS

-182 NANLTNVHACTYGVS
+182 NAKINDVRATVLGLGLLRGSATIDSYS
-197 SSGNSCNSG
+197 
-206 ILILKQLDGTA
+206 
-217 NVDDYKTT
+217 TT
-225 LIANRSS
+225 LLNNRDS
-232 TFSLTKLTAQA
+232 TFSLTKMTAQA
-243 SASLLG
+243 SPSLLS

-294 RWQNVSDQTWSNNA
+294 FWQNVSNQTWASNA
-308 AQKGWW
+308 AKQGWW

-322 NNLNI
+322 NNLSIDQTVNI
-327 TQDVFLSTFG
+327 SVLS
-337 QALPG
+337 ALPG
-342 AILGTPVNLAP
+342 ALLGTPVNLAP